1 MNGTGGRI
9 FASVFSDYTRENMES
24 QRRRSLA
31 AFSGKIFQK
40 TAKTKICSIPAAV
53 PLALKWRLWY
63 DYDMHHDMMRK
74 REVHSVISYIR
85 GPLEEKRED
94 SVVVEAGNI
103 GYRIFIPSS
112 VLGELPGLGEE
123 VKIYTYFS
131 VREDGMSLFGFLSRQ
146 DLEMFRQLIGVNGVG
161 PKSALGILSALKPDV
176 LRLAV
181 ISGDAKAISKAP
193 GVGAKT
199 AQRIILDLK
208 DKIKAEDVLF
218 AGADLEESPKT
229 DLSGMAEAGKEAV
242 EALTAL
248 GYSASE
254 AQTAVKTV
262 AITEGMTSEDV
273 LKGALKHLA
282 FL

>member
-1 MNGTGGRI
+1 MHGTGGRI

-40 TAKTKICSIPAAV
+40 TAKSKICSIPAAV

-242 EALTAL
+242 
-248 GYSASE
+248 
-254 AQTAVKTV
+254 
-262 AITEGMTSEDV
+262 
-273 LKGALKHLA
+273 H
-282 FL
+282 

>member
-1 MNGTGGRI
+1 MIVIVWYSPEQAGKFLLLCFLIIPVKAWKVNDREIHNRKYVRFLRRFHLHLNGGYGMITTCTEH
-9 FASVFSDYTRENMES
+9 V
-24 QRRRSLA
+24 
-31 AFSGKIFQK
+31 KK
-40 TAKTKICSIPAAV
+40 
-53 PLALKWRLWY
+53 
-63 DYDMHHDMMRK
+63 K
-74 REVHSVISYIR
+74 REVYPVISYIR

-94 SVVVEAGNI
+94 SVVIEAGNI
-103 GYRIFIPSS
+103 GYRIFIPPSL
-112 VLGELPGLGEE
+112 LGELPGLGEE

-131 VREDGMSLFGFLSRQ
+131 VREDGMSLFGFLSKQ

-176 LRLAV
+176 LRMAV
-181 ISGDAKAISKAP
+181 LSGDAKAISKAP

-208 DKIKAEDVLF
+208 DKVKAEDVLF
-218 AGADLEESPKT
+218 AGADLAENRNT
-229 DLSGMAEAGKEAV
+229 DLSGMEEAGKEAV

-254 AQTAVKTV
+254 AQTAVKKVT
-262 AITEGMTSEDV
+262 ITENMTSEDV
-273 LKGALKHLA
+273 LKGALKYLA

>member
-1 MNGTGGRI
+1 M
-9 FASVFSDYTRENMES
+9 
-24 QRRRSLA
+24 
-31 AFSGKIFQK
+31 
-40 TAKTKICSIPAAV
+40 
-53 PLALKWRLWY
+53 
-63 DYDMHHDMMRK
+63 
-74 REVHSVISYIR
+74 ISYIR

-146 DLEMFRQLIGVNGVG
+146 DLEMFG

-181 ISGDAKAISKAP
+181 ISSDAKAISKAP

-254 AQTAVKTV
+254 AQTAVKKV

>member
-40 TAKTKICSIPAAV
+40 TAKSKICSILAAV

-63 DYDMHHDMMRK
+63 DYDMHPDMMRK

-218 AGADLEESPKT
+218 AGADLEESLKT

-254 AQTAVKTV
+254 AQTAVKKV